1 MAVKVT
7 KAMIAAARHVPYE
20 EIFDQF
26 GITHELRLVERLDI
40 ERHEESQARLQA
52 ANPTRVNRYLAQYKA
67 GSVPPPVTVYEDGFV
82 GLRLI
87 DANHRVKMYE
97 KARVT
102 ELWAYVLTGT
112 TSGDPIT
119 ETQAR
124 WLGAALNGI
133 HGLPL
138 STGEIELA
146 VNTGLELGYKP
157 EQIAYTVG
165 ANVSKVNRVIRIN
178 RFNERATK
186 LGLVTDGIKD
196 TLRDKFSSLPD
207 DSVFE
212 AAVKLQRDAEMTT
225 DEWDTKDIGLLALIR
240 AASSEPERLRVLTV
254 ARTDREAA
262 IKTVKRG
269 ATPTPSPVLDC
280 QKAILGFER
289 AMKLHPHATSWV
301 PTGSTAEEWV
311 DRISGVRDFLNG
323 VLATADMILGVDPD
337 DSDDATAGTSE

>member
-1 MAVKVT
+1 MATRTT
-7 KAMIAAARHVPYE
+7 KAMIAAARHVQYE
-20 EIFDQF
+20 EIYESF
-26 GITHELRLVERLDI
+26 GFTFELRLVERLDI

-52 ANPTRVNRYLAQYKA
+52 ANPTRVNRYLAQYNA

-97 KARVT
+97 KAKVT
-102 ELWAYVLTGT
+102 ELWAYVLTGNE
-112 TSGDPIT
+112 SGDPIT

-146 VNTGLELGYKP
+146 VTTGLSLGYKP
-157 EQIAYTVG
+157 ETIARTVG

-178 RFNERATK
+178 RFNERASK

-196 TLRDKFSSLPD
+196 TLRDKFSGLPD

-225 DEWDTKDIGLLALIR
+225 GEWDMKEIGLLAQIR
-240 AASSEPERLRVLTV
+240 AASSEPERLKVLAT
-254 ARTDREAA
+254 ARTDRETA
-262 IKTVKRG
+262 IRTVRRG

-280 QKAILGFER
+280 QKAVIGFEK
-289 AMKLHPHATSWV
+289 AMKSHPHAASWV

-311 DRISGVRDFLNG
+311 DRISTVRNFLSG
-323 VLATADMILGVDPD
+323 VLATADMIMGRDTD
-337 DSDDATAGTSE
+337 DTDTDDGASE